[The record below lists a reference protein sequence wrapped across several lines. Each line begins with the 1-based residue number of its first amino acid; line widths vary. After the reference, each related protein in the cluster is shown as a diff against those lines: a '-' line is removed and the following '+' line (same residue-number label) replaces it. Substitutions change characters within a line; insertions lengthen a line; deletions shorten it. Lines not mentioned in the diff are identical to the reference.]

1 MRLLPILLVPIIL
14 STSMYLV
21 GVPHQAPQD
30 PCDSYGDCVSSSIS
44 YIRANP
50 DHTLYLGDSFQISV
64 SITTGPNTTSHSLSW
79 SYDQSEFRRTG
90 DSFNVSGSAIGV
102 YSVTASATFVGSV
115 TVGNSTELFN
125 STLSTSQEVA
135 VVRYDPQFTAYAY
148 MLYGNSTASSSLQR
162 PWVLLVR
169 YDGNLPGYSF
179 AGDGNTAAFNG
190 SRTLAERAYFD
201 SFRFT
206 TFSYQSSTIG
216 GVLDFHAINSTG
228 TAQYDWLNRGD
239 SAPLY
244 HGNRIEKYV
253 FQATPSSL
261 SSLLAQGFVY
271 QNVTMVGCWQ
281 QEGACDLK
289 QPYWLVPFLW
299 SGRLNVVSVDSSGNP
314 VPSTPI
320 SLTIQNPY
328 PLDDWLTSN
337 FQQVFGSDPA
347 ALRAFSED
355 LYSTNQSMT
364 FTGTGVLSLVLNQT
378 SLVPPQISLTA
389 GSTISTGTFDF
400 TPTLVDSAIMS
411 VPNSLNGTVFYAN
424 ATIPLWSYNMIQ
436 GNLAYLPIFTTIDHP
451 TAFLELVNDG
461 QSGWVA
467 GNTTEPQTPS
477 AFASQEYG
485 FWPMG
490 GNLTV
495 YVNLQ
500 GGGVNLLGVQKISPS
515 EYQASFY
522 VEPWS
527 GGISSVHV
535 TQGSG
540 AIENES
546 TLDSAAY
553 PSPLPQGLTGFFS
566 ITYPATGQ
574 DVRAVFA
581 NVWGAKTT
589 VDLGVATAPA
599 PLATLIPE
607 TTVAA
612 FAIAGVVWLIA
623 SGVLKTRKPSIHQ

>member
-1 MRLLPILLVPIIL
+1 
-14 STSMYLV
+14 MYLV
-21 GVPHQAPQD
+21 GSPHQTSQD

-44 YIRANP
+44 YISANS

-64 SITTGPNTTSHSLSW
+64 SITTGPNTTTHSLSW
-79 SYDQSEFRRTG
+79 SYDQTEFRRTG
-90 DSFNVSGSAIGV
+90 SSFNVSGSAIGV

-115 TVGNSTELFN
+115 TVSNSTQPFN
-125 STLSTSQEVA
+125 STLTASQEVA
-135 VVRYDPQFTAYAY
+135 VVRYDPEFTAYAY
-148 MLYGNSTASSSLQR
+148 MLYGNSTAPSSLQR

-179 AGDGNTAAFNG
+179 GGDGNTAAFNG
-190 SRTLAERAYFD
+190 SRNLAERAYFD
-201 SFRFT
+201 SFHFT
-206 TFSYQSSTIG
+206 TISYQPSTIS
-216 GVLDFHAINSTG
+216 GVLDFHAINGTG
-228 TAQYDWLNRGD
+228 TAQYDWLNQGD
-239 SAPLY
+239 SAPLSY
-244 HGNRIEKYV
+244 GNRIEKYV

-261 SSLLAQGFVY
+261 SSLLARGFVY

-281 QEGACDLK
+281 QEDACTLK

-299 SGRLNVVSVDSSGNP
+299 SGRLNIVSVDSSGYP

-320 SLTIQNPY
+320 SLTIQNPS
-328 PLDDWLTSN
+328 PLDDWLTGN
-337 FQQVFGSDPA
+337 FEQVFGSDHA
-347 ALRAFSED
+347 ALRAFKED
-355 LYSTNQSMT
+355 LYPTNQSMT

-389 GSTISTGTFDF
+389 GGTMSTGTFDF
-400 TPTLVDSAIMS
+400 TPTLVDSTIMS

-424 ATIPLWSYNMIQ
+424 ATIPLCSYNMIQ
-436 GNLAYLPIFTTIDHP
+436 GNLAFLPISTTIDYP

-485 FWPMG
+485 FWPIG
-490 GNLTV
+490 ENLTV

-500 GGGVNLLGVQKISPS
+500 GGGVNLLGVQRISPS
-515 EYQASFY
+515 EYRASFY

-527 GGISSVHV
+527 GGISSVQMI
-535 TQGSG
+535 QGGG

-546 TLDSAAY
+546 TLNSAAY
-553 PSPLPQGLTGFFS
+553 PSPLPQGLTSFFS

-589 VDLGVATAPA
+589 VDLGVAKATAP
-599 PLATLIPE
+599 LTTLVPE

-612 FAIAGVVWLIA
+612 FGIAGVVWLIA
-623 SGVLKTRKPSIHQ
+623 SGILKTRKPSIHQ

>member
-1 MRLLPILLVPIIL
+1 MKLLSIVLICTVVAGSLSVPNFA
-14 STSMYLV
+14 SS
-21 GVPHQAPQD
+21 HSHD
-30 PCDSYGDCVSSSIS
+30 PCDSYGDCISSSIS
-44 YIRANP
+44 YISANP
-50 DHTLYLGDSFQISV
+50 DHTLYLGDSFQILV
-64 SITTGPNTTSHSLSW
+64 SITTGPNTTSYSLSW
-79 SYDQSEFRRTG
+79 SYDQSQFRRTG

-102 YSVTASATFVGSV
+102 YSVTAAATFVGSV
-115 TVGNSTELFN
+115 TVGNNTQPFN
-125 STLSTSQEVA
+125 STLTTSQEVA
-135 VVRYDPQFTAYAY
+135 VVRYDPEFTAYAY
-148 MLYGNSTASSSLQR
+148 MLYGNSTVSSSLQR
-162 PWVLLVR
+162 PWALLVR

-201 SFRFT
+201 SFHFT
-206 TFSYQSSTIG
+206 TLSYQPSTIG
-216 GVLDFHAINSTG
+216 GVFDFHAINSTRA
-228 TAQYDWLNRGD
+228 AQYDWLNQGE
-239 SAPLY
+239 SVPLY
-244 HGNRIEKYV
+244 YGNRIEKYV
-253 FQATPSSL
+253 FQATPSGL
-261 SSLLAQGFVY
+261 SSLLARGFVY

-281 QEGACDLK
+281 QEDACTLK
-289 QPYWLVPFLW
+289 QSCWLVPFLW
-299 SGRLNVVSVDSSGNP
+299 SGRLNIVSVDSSGNL

-328 PLDDWLTSN
+328 PLDDWLTGN
-337 FQQVFGSDPA
+337 FQQAFGSDPA
-347 ALRAFSED
+347 ALRAFKAD
-355 LYSTNQSMT
+355 LYPTNQSMT

-389 GSTISTGTFDF
+389 GSTMSTGTFDF
-400 TPTLVDSAIMS
+400 TPTLVDNAIMS
-411 VPNSLNGTVFYAN
+411 APNSLNGTVFYAN

-436 GNLAYLPIFTTIDHP
+436 GNLAFLPISTTIDHP
-451 TAFLELVNDG
+451 TAFLELVNNG

-467 GNTTEPQTPS
+467 GNTTAPQTPS

-490 GNLTV
+490 ENLTV

-500 GGGVNLLGVQKISPS
+500 GGGVNLLGVQKVSPS

-522 VEPWS
+522 MEPWS
-527 GGISSVHV
+527 GGISSVQMI
-535 TQGSG
+535 QGGG

-546 TLDSAAY
+546 TLNSAAY

-607 TTVAA
+607 TTVAV
-612 FAIAGVVWLIA
+612 FGIAGIVWLIV
-623 SGVLKTRKPSIHQ
+623 SEVLKTRKPDIHQ

>member
-1 MRLLPILLVPIIL
+1 MKLLSLVLICTVVAGSL
-14 STSMYLV
+14 S
-21 GVPHQAPQD
+21 VPNFASSRSHD

-44 YIRANP
+44 YISANP
-50 DHTLYLGDSFQISV
+50 DHTLYLGDSFQVSISV
-64 SITTGPNTTSHSLSW
+64 TTGPNTTRHSLSW
-79 SYDQSEFRRTG
+79 SYDPSEFQRTG
-90 DSFNVSGSAIGV
+90 SSFNASGSAIGV
-102 YSVTASATFVGSV
+102 YSVTASVTFVGSV
-115 TVGNSTELFN
+115 TVGNATQPFN

-135 VVRYDPQFTAYAY
+135 VVRYDPEFTAYTY
-148 MLYGNSTASSSLQR
+148 MLYGNSTAYSSLQR

-179 AGDGNTAAFNG
+179 AGDENTAAFNG
-190 SRTLAERAYFD
+190 SRTLEERAYFD
-201 SFRFT
+201 SFRLT
-206 TFSYQSSTIG
+206 TLSYQSSTIG

-228 TAQYDWLNRGD
+228 TAQYDWLNQGE
-239 SAPLY
+239 SAPLNY
-244 HGNRIEKYV
+244 GNRIEKYV

-261 SSLLAQGFVY
+261 SSLLARGFVY
-271 QNVTMVGCWQ
+271 QNVAMVGCWQ
-281 QEGACDLK
+281 QEDACTLK

-299 SGRLNVVSVDSSGNP
+299 SGKLNIASVDSSGNP

-320 SLTIQNPY
+320 SLTIQNPS
-328 PLDDWLTSN
+328 PFDDWLTGN
-337 FQQVFGSDPA
+337 FEQVFGSDHA
-347 ALRAFSED
+347 ALQAFKED
-355 LYSTNQSMT
+355 LYPTNQSMT
-364 FTGTGVLSLVLNQT
+364 FTGTGELSLVLNQT
-378 SLVPPQISLTA
+378 SLVPPQISLAA
-389 GSTISTGTFDF
+389 GSTLSTGTFDF
-400 TPTLVDSAIMS
+400 TPTRVDSAIMS

-436 GNLAYLPIFTTIDHP
+436 GNLSFLPISTAIDYP

-467 GNTTEPQTPS
+467 GNTTEPQIPS
-477 AFASQEYG
+477 AFASQEDG

-490 GNLTV
+490 ENLTV

-527 GGISSVHV
+527 GGMSSVQV
-535 TQGSG
+535 TQGGG

-546 TLDSAAY
+546 ILNSAAY
-553 PSPLPQGLTGFFS
+553 PSPLPQGHTGFFS

-574 DVRAVFA
+574 DVRAVFT

-599 PLATLIPE
+599 PLTSLIPE

-612 FAIAGVVWLIA
+612 FAIVGVVWLIA
-623 SGVLKTRKPSIHQ
+623 SGVLKTRKPSIHK

>member
-1 MRLLPILLVPIIL
+1 
-14 STSMYLV
+14 MYLV
-21 GVPHQAPQD
+21 GIPHQAPQD
-30 PCDSYGDCVSSSIS
+30 PCDSYGDCVSSSIN

-64 SITTGPNTTSHSLSW
+64 SITTGLNTTGHSLSW

-102 YSVTASATFVGSV
+102 YPVSASATFVGSV
-115 TVGNSTELFN
+115 TVGNTTQPFN
-125 STLSTSQEVA
+125 STLTTSQQVA
-135 VVRYDPQFTAYAY
+135 VVRYDPKFTAYAY
-148 MLYGNSTASSSLQR
+148 ILYGNSTAPSSLQR

-206 TFSYQSSTIG
+206 TLSYQPSMTGG
-216 GVLDFHAINSTG
+216 GVLDFRVINSTG
-228 TAQYDWLNRGD
+228 TAQYGWLNQRE

-244 HGNRIEKYV
+244 YGNRIEKYV
-253 FQATPSSL
+253 FQATPSSI
-261 SSLLAQGFVY
+261 SSLLSRGFVY

-281 QEGACDLK
+281 QEDECTLK
-289 QPYWLVPFLW
+289 QAYWLVPFLW
-299 SGRLNVVSVDSSGNP
+299 SGRLNIVSVDSSGNP
-314 VPSTPI
+314 VPGTPI
-320 SLTIQNPY
+320 SLTVQNPS
-328 PLDDWLTSN
+328 PLDDWLAGN
-337 FQQVFGSDPA
+337 FRQVFGSEPA
-347 ALRAFSED
+347 ALRAFEED
-355 LYSTNQSMT
+355 LYPTNQSMT

-378 SLVPPQISLTA
+378 SLVPPQVSLTA
-389 GSTISTGTFDF
+389 GSTMSTGTFDF
-400 TPTLVDSAIMS
+400 NPTLVDSAIMS

-436 GNLAYLPIFTTIDHP
+436 GNLAFLPISTTIDHP

-490 GNLTV
+490 ENLTV

-500 GGGVNLLGVQKISPS
+500 GGGVNLLGVQKVSPS

-527 GGISSVHV
+527 GGISSVQV

-566 ITYPATGQ
+566 IAYPATGQ
-574 DVRAVFA
+574 DVRAVFT
-581 NVWGAKTT
+581 NVWGAKTA

-599 PLATLIPE
+599 PLTSLIPE